1 MTNPADRT
9 TSASASID
17 AAEDAF
23 ALHDL
28 RIRLRR
34 FGPHRMLLVLDL
46 VAIALIAATYL
57 QLGPPELLFH
67 GVFVILT
74 IDAFLFG
81 RRVCLTRIVAVSV
94 ALLGYVALPSLE
106 AGIEPLDLTEWPLM
120 FTIAILV
127 AWMADRERS
136 AVRHYAGLY
145 REARDRL
152 VTAQEEERRRLSR
165 DLHDGIGQTLTALTL
180 ALDGATTAEADEATT
195 TPDGPMSPAAQLRR
209 ARALATNALDDV
221 RLVAERVRP
230 PRLEARG
237 LASAL
242 SEMALRCGTPVTL
255 DLDAEVAAGLDPAF
269 VLEIYRIAQEAIGN
283 AVRHGAPSSIALRL
297 DRTPRGLRLVISDD
311 GTGFD
316 PRQAAPRGLGL
327 TGMRERAALMEGRLR
342 IVSRPGH
349 GARVELV
356 VPLDHLR
363 LASEPAAATDAT
375 LTAAAAAQAAAPPGQ
390 GPVA

>member
-1 MTNPADRT
+1 M
-9 TSASASID
+9 
-17 AAEDAF
+17 
-23 ALHDL
+23 
-28 RIRLRR
+28 
-34 FGPHRMLLVLDL
+34 
-46 VAIALIAATYL
+46 
-57 QLGPPELLFH
+57 
-67 GVFVILT
+67 
-74 IDAFLFG
+74 
-81 RRVCLTRIVAVSV
+81 
-94 ALLGYVALPSLE
+94 ALPSLE
-106 AGIEPLDLTEWPLM
+106 AGIEPLDLAEWPLM

-195 TPDGPMSPAAQLRR
+195 TPNGPMSPAAHLRR
-209 ARALATNALDDV
+209 ARTLATNALDDV

-283 AVRHGAPSSIALRL
+283 ALRHAGATRVAVRIVPLGGDVLL
-297 DRTPRGLRLVISDD
+297 EVDDD
-311 GTGFD
+311 GVGFD
-316 PRQAAPRGLGL
+316 PAAVTLGSGVH
-327 TGMRERAALMEGRLR
+327 GMRERAAVLGGDLEIERGALGGTR
-342 IVSRPGH
+342 IRF
-349 GARVELV
+349 L
-356 VPLDHLR
+356 LR
-363 LASEPAAATDAT
+363 LLPSPIASAEVAPADT
-375 LTAAAAAQAAAPPGQ
+375 
-390 GPVA
+390 